1 MRLGFIFIL
10 FFLLHVCMFFRK
22 YTLLLNNVFVGVA
35 VVLQCFAVNPAMF
48 ILGRFVV
55 GINAGKV
62 WASMQVRCGIPP
74 VGVGVVAAVHHTM
87 LYFGRSSSFAF
98 SQNRK
103 RRQNYDIRRIIK
115 CCVFVLFSMKV
126 IFSE

>member
-1 MRLGFIFIL
+1 MCLGFIFIL

-62 WASMQVRCGIPP
+62 WPSMQVRCGTPP

-98 SQNRK
+98 FHKIENIAKIMIFEELSNAAFS
-103 RRQNYDIRRIIK
+103 
-115 CCVFVLFSMKV
+115 CCSK
-126 IFSE
+126 